1 MNRVENQLSLF
12 PSLSL
17 SLSFSLF
24 LSLSLVSNMAP
35 ESGRFSIE
43 SEMHQAVALERP
55 PRIDGQFPL
64 WHHHPFRQDLKGK
77 IYGGRPR
84 LAFSFYTNIYIY
96 IYIYIYIFVF
106 SADISSG
113 QPCLQCC
120 QSGLMAADRAS
131 PWALFRF
138 YYGQRRY
145 RGRKGSSRW
154 VPMTATSSFNN
165 SNNQLYSQLPS
176 TPEPSP
182 PSFSSTPSPS
192 APHCCHRNR
201 HHNLAVMSPFLIYE
215 LTRFNGFAASAKK
228 ERKCSNFI
236 NKGFKVFIQILQLRF
251 GNHSFFCC
259 CCCCCCSCCWRSR
272 LLDL

>member
-96 IYIYIYIFVF
+96 SFSVPIFLQGNLVYNVAKVGWWQLIVLLHGRC
-106 SADISSG
+106 SASITDNAGIVAG
-113 QPCLQCC
+113 KE
-120 QSGLMAADRAS
+120 AADEFQWRRRQAS
-131 PWALFRF
+131 T
-138 YYGQRRY
+138 
-145 RGRKGSSRW
+145 
-154 VPMTATSSFNN
+154 TATTSCIRNYHQHPNLRF
-165 SNNQLYSQLPS
+165 LL
-176 TPEPSP
+176 
-182 PSFSSTPSPS
+182 FLSSTPSPS

-251 GNHSFFCC
+251 GNHSFLC

>member
-96 IYIYIYIFVF
+96 IYIRFQCRYFFRATLFTMLPKWVDGSWSCFSMGAVPLLLRTTPVSWPERKQPMSSNDGDVKLQQQQQPVVF
-106 SADISSG
+106 ATTINT
-113 QPCLQCC
+113 
-120 QSGLMAADRAS
+120 RTFAS
-131 PWALFRF
+131 F
-138 YYGQRRY
+138 
-145 RGRKGSSRW
+145 
-154 VPMTATSSFNN
+154 
-165 SNNQLYSQLPS
+165 
-176 TPEPSP
+176 
-182 PSFSSTPSPS
+182 FSS
-192 APHCCHRNR
+192 
-201 HHNLAVMSPFLIYE
+201 
-215 LTRFNGFAASAKK
+215 
-228 ERKCSNFI
+228 
-236 NKGFKVFIQILQLRF
+236 
-251 GNHSFFCC
+251 
-259 CCCCCCSCCWRSR
+259 
-272 LLDL
+272 LLPLPLPPPTVAIETDITTWL